1 MIFLP
6 RLLRLLLV
14 AILATAKETLSL
26 ARRKGQKYSSD

>member
-6 RLLRLLLV
+6 RLLLLV